1 MTPLLDVIIGVRWVP
16 EFCWEYFYSFG
27 VTRALWGA
35 GVSCVLAQPEIAVFK
50 AAEQIVLVLSG
61 HMGYLALKTMT
72 FPLDVMAQIYNPS
85 TWEAE
90 VGGRCA

>member
-1 MTPLLDVIIGVRWVP
+1 VIIGVRWVP

-61 HMGYLALKTMT
+61 HMGYLALSQNN
-72 FPLDVMAQIYNPS
+72 DIS
-85 TWEAE
+85 TGCDGTDLQSQHL
-90 VGGRCA
+90 GG